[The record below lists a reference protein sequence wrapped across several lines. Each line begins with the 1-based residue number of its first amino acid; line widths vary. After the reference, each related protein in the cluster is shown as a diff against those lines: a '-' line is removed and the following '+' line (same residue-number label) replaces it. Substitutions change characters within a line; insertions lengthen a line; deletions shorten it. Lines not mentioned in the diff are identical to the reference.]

1 VATDVIAEVLDS
13 SAVLALVL
21 NESGA
26 SAVKTGVKGVGISAV
41 NLAEVVS
48 KLCDQLFSTDQIT
61 RIISGLNLEVAPFDE
76 SQAVAAGQLRVATR
90 HLGLSL
96 GDRACLALAIREKAA
111 VLTADR
117 SWAGLD
123 LGIEIKVIR

>member
-1 VATDVIAEVLDS
+1 LNWVLDS
-13 SAVLALVL
+13 SAILAEFLK
-21 NESGA
+21 ESGGDLVRA
-26 SAVKTGVKGVGISAV
+26 SQGVHYVSAV
-41 NLAEVVS
+41 NFAEVYSELADLGVTAE
-48 KLCDQLFSTDQIT
+48 KFERVRAI
-61 RIISGLNLEVAPFDE
+61 EPFIVVEFDR
-76 SQAVAAGQLRVATR
+76 SQAISSALLRPRTK

-96 GDRACLALAIREKAA
+96 GDRACLALAIREKAT

>member
-1 VATDVIAEVLDS
+1 MNFVFDS
-13 SAVLALVL
+13 SAILADFL
-21 NESGA
+21 EE
-26 SAVKTGVKGVGISAV
+26 KGSDVVQAIDGSRHVSAV
-41 NLAEVVS
+41 NFAEVHS
-48 KLCDQLFSTDQIT
+48 KLFDMGVAGDK
-61 RIISGLNLEVAPFDE
+61 ISGLWNLSPYVVRDFVRDHALISGEIRP
-76 SQAVAAGQLRVATR
+76 LTR

-96 GDRACLALAIREKAA
+96 GDRACLALAIREKAT